1 MNGRE
6 KLRERSPVG
15 EAATREDGR
24 VRWGARLCLG
34 GRRSREWEEES
45 SRTDQSTDDGAA
57 EENMG

>member
-24 VRWGARLCLG
+24 VRWGARLYFG
-34 GRRSREWEEES
+34 GSKIKEWEES

>member
-24 VRWGARLCLG
+24 VRWGARLCFG
-34 GRRSREWEEES
+34 GSKIKGMGGVKP
-45 SRTDQSTDDGAA
+45 DGPV
-57 EENMG
+57 N